1 MRYKDVEK
9 INDEEFKRIVG
20 VKKRIFFKMVEV
32 YKKKISCNYSENIK
46 IL

>member
-20 VKKRIFFKMVEV
+20 VKKRIFFKIVDV
-32 YKKKISCNYSENIK
+32 
-46 IL
+46 

>member
-20 VKKRIFFKMVEV
+20 VKKRILFKMVDI
-32 YKKKISCNYSENIK
+32 YKKISLK
-46 IL
+46 